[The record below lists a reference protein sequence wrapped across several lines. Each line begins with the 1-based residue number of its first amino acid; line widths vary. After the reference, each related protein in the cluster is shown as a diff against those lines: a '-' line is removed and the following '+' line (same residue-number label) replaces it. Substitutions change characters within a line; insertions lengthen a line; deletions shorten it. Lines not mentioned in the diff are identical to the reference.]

1 MRLIACLNYKFIE
14 LLQLT
19 TDVSN
24 SWYTKARPS
33 LCSVFADPVD
43 LLFTKKKNKNNFL
56 ARQCLHDLKLPYSTA
71 GNGFCLCWIL
81 FLPAGIPF
89 RQGMQM
95 GLFTAIMWAFVWT
108 LAPTSLTVEW
118 YRLNL
123 PPTVL
128 CPVYTVLGWPLT
140 PRLHGVS
147 NIWKCFDLHFHL

>member
-1 MRLIACLNYKFIE
+1 MRLIACLNYKFTE
-14 LLQLT
+14 LLQLA

-33 LCSVFADPVD
+33 WCSV
-43 LLFTKKKNKNNFL
+43 LQIRWICIHQKKMKIIFL

-71 GNGFCLCWIL
+71 GNGFRLCWIL

-118 YRLNL
+118 CRLNL